1 MLGTEHLY
9 MLTSIAGLACTW
21 KYRVEVEEAINLMEE
36 CIQLQRYLLGADHHP
51 DTVSLSTP
59 LIS

>member
-1 MLGTEHLY
+1 